1 MLQMSWIFLV
11 LVLVSEDAG
20 VSVAGSVPVVA
31 LVVTIAGVG
40 VAGVVAIAVA
50 GVAGVV
56 VASSQKGVAIIPVTA
71 EEVLALQ
78 KDDII
83 INI

>member
-1 MLQMSWIFLV
+1 MLQMSWFFLV

-20 VSVAGSVPVVA
+20 VSVAGSVPVIA

-40 VAGVVAIAVA
+40 VAGVVAIVVA

-56 VASSQKGVAIIPVTA
+56 VASSQKRVAIIPVAT

-78 KDDII
+78 EDDIN